1 MSWQLLNMTGKFL
14 YKKIT
19 FHFLVFCF
27 CVTNLQAQNQRLSK
41 STYQALNNYIV
52 YSNEVSHALNLMY
65 FDFLHINDQF
75 YQFVEDSIE
84 QVVYEKDNVLTN
96 PDYFPIYPRDLY
108 PQILNDNI
116 YIPYDKRGAPLQLI
130 GKVVNVLQ
138 EIDDTRSLLA
148 QYVKTGDYQKD
159 SNLVQGF
166 TWLRRV
172 EVLYYDMFTLQEK
185 LHWNLTTI
193 IQTYN
198 YPQIDSNALRAT
210 QELQPLLKQTKLVI
224 KAIRAGDTSS
234 SLTYNCL
241 KLKELIRNLDL
252 RKEFILGGLERIP
265 NSLYSPEIRFEE
277 IISRGQNIL
286 KVAAEYINSPKY
298 QNLDFKP
305 SYYYYNIDLLDNYN
319 RSGDGA
325 ATLFNKFINDN
336 DVYWLYEHEMPHLF
350 EVLYPNVPEY
360 EQYKVP
366 DIDIE
371 ALIREKLREKYVAD
385 SLAQV
390 TSDSIAQIKK
400 DSTIYVQQILDSVEY
415 RKNNPQVGDM
425 NLNGF
430 ATNNLVFLLDISSS
444 MKDTNKLPL
453 LKEALVQLLDLMREE
468 DNITLITYSGK
479 AEVILPPTSVSS
491 EANKKRVLN
500 IIDKLSSEGS
510 SDANKGIRLAY
521 KTIEESMIKDGN
533 NRVIMATDG
542 AFNISPRVKRLV
554 KRGTREKDPIR
565 LSVFYFSKKEYAHH
579 KELLENLSQIGAG
592 KYRYIKK
599 ENAKKI
605 LVIEA
610 QEVRQKK
617 N

>member
-1 MSWQLLNMTGKFL
+1 MTGKFL

-27 CVTNLQAQNQRLSK
+27 CLTNLQAQNQRLSK

-75 YQFVEDSIE
+75 YQFVEDSID
-84 QVVYEKDNVLTN
+84 QVVYEKDNILTN

-108 PQILNDNI
+108 PAILNDNI

-130 GKVVNVLQ
+130 GKVVNVLK
-138 EIDDTRSLLA
+138 EIEDTRSLLA
-148 QYVKTGDYQKD
+148 QYVETGDYKKD
-159 SNLVQGF
+159 TNLVQGF
-166 TWLRRV
+166 KWLRRV

-185 LHWNLTTI
+185 LHWNLTAI

-198 YPQIDSNALRAT
+198 SPQIDSNALRAT
-210 QELQPLLKQTKLVI
+210 QELQPLLKQSKLVI
-224 KAIRAGDTSS
+224 KAVRAGDTSS
-234 SLTYNCL
+234 SLEYNFL
-241 KLKELIRNLDL
+241 KLNEFLISLEGRQ
-252 RKEFILGGLERIP
+252 ESILKGLKKIP
-265 NSLYSPEIRFEE
+265 NSLRSPEKRFAE
-277 IISRGQNIL
+277 ILNRTQNIL
-286 KVAAEYINSPKY
+286 KIAKEYQRNPKY
-298 QNLDFKP
+298 QNLNFKT
-305 SYYYYNIDLLDNYN
+305 SYYYYNIDLLNSYN

-350 EVLYPNVPEY
+350 EVLYPDIPEY
-360 EQYKVP
+360 EQYKAP

-371 ALIREKLREKYVAD
+371 ELIRKKLREKYVAD
-385 SLAQV
+385 SIAQIK
-390 TSDSIAQIKK
+390 SDSIAQAKK
-400 DSTIYVQQILDSVEY
+400 DSAIYAQQILDSIEY

-430 ATNNLVFLLDISSS
+430 ATNNLVFLLDISAS

-479 AEVILPPTSVSS
+479 AEVVLPPTSMTS
-491 EANKKRVLN
+491 EANKKRVID
-500 IIDKLSSEGS
+500 IISQLSSDGS

-521 KTIEESMIKDGN
+521 KTIEESIIKNGN

-542 AFNISPRVKRLV
+542 AFNINSRVKKII
-554 KRGTREKDPIR
+554 KRGTKEKDPIR
-565 LSVFYFSKKEYAHH
+565 LSIFYFSKKEYTHH
-579 KELLENLSQIGAG
+579 KELLENLSKMGAG
-592 KYRYIKK
+592 KYRHIKK

>member
-1 MSWQLLNMTGKFL
+1 MTGKFL
-14 YKKIT
+14 YKNIT

-27 CVTNLQAQNQRLSK
+27 CLSNLQAQNQRLSK

-75 YQFVEDSIE
+75 YKFVEDSIE
-84 QVVYEKDNVLTN
+84 QVVYKKDNILTN

-108 PQILNDNI
+108 PNILNDNI
-116 YIPYDKRGAPLQLI
+116 YIPYDKRGAPLQLV
-130 GKVVNVLQ
+130 GKVVNVLK
-138 EIDDTRSLLA
+138 EIDNTRSLLA
-148 QYVKTGDYQKD
+148 QYVETGDYQKD
-159 SNLVQGF
+159 TNLVQGF
-166 TWLRRV
+166 KWLRRI

-185 LHWNLTTI
+185 LHWNLTSI
-193 IQTYN
+193 IQTYTS
-198 YPQIDSNALRAT
+198 PEIDSNALRAT
-210 QELQPLLKQTKLVI
+210 QELQPLLKQIKLVI
-224 KAIRAGDTSS
+224 KGIRAGDTSS
-234 SLTYNCL
+234 SLSYNCL
-241 KLKELIRNLDL
+241 KLKEFVRSLETRQGSILD
-252 RKEFILGGLERIP
+252 GLEKIP
-265 NSLYSPEIRFEE
+265 NSLRSPEKRFEH
-277 IISRGQNIL
+277 ILDRAQNIL
-286 KVAAEYINSPKY
+286 KAAAEYKNTPKY
-298 QNLDFKP
+298 QNLDFKL

-319 RSGDGA
+319 RSGDGG

-336 DVYWLYEHEMPHLF
+336 DVYWLYEHEMPHMF
-350 EVLYPNVPEY
+350 EVLYPNIPEY

-371 ALIREKLREKYVAD
+371 ALIQEKLREKYVAD
-385 SLAQV
+385 SIAQV
-390 TSDSIAQIKK
+390 KSDSIAQIKK
-400 DSTIYVQQILDSVEY
+400 DSAIYAQQILDSIEH

-479 AEVILPPTSVSS
+479 AEVVLPPTSVTS
-491 EANKKRVLN
+491 EANKQRILS
-500 IIDKLSSEGS
+500 IIDQLSSDGS

-521 KTIEESMIKDGN
+521 KTIEESVIKNGN

-542 AFNISPRVKRLV
+542 AFNVSPRIKKMI
-554 KRGTREKDPIR
+554 KRGTKEKDPIR
-565 LSVFYFSKKEYAHH
+565 LSIFYFSKKEYTHH
-579 KELLENLSQIGAG
+579 KELLENLSEIGSG

-610 QEVRQKK
+610 QEVRQK
-617 N
+617 

>member
-1 MSWQLLNMTGKFL
+1 MTGKFL
-14 YKKIT
+14 YKNIT

-27 CVTNLQAQNQRLSK
+27 CLSNLQAQNQRLSK

-75 YQFVEDSIE
+75 YKFVEDSIE
-84 QVVYEKDNVLTN
+84 QVVYKKDNILTN

-108 PQILNDNI
+108 PNILNDNI
-116 YIPYDKRGAPLQLI
+116 YIPYDKRGAPLQLV
-130 GKVVNVLQ
+130 GKVVNVLK
-138 EIDDTRSLLA
+138 EIDNTRSLLA
-148 QYVKTGDYQKD
+148 QYVETGDYQKD
-159 SNLVQGF
+159 TNLVQGF
-166 TWLRRV
+166 KWLRRI

-185 LHWNLTTI
+185 LHWNLTSI
-193 IQTYN
+193 IQTYTS
-198 YPQIDSNALRAT
+198 PEIDSNALRAT
-210 QELQPLLKQTKLVI
+210 QELQPLLKQIKLVI
-224 KAIRAGDTSS
+224 KGIRAGDTSS
-234 SLTYNCL
+234 SLSYNCL
-241 KLKELIRNLDL
+241 KLKEFVRSLETRQGSILD
-252 RKEFILGGLERIP
+252 GLEKIP
-265 NSLYSPEIRFEE
+265 NSLRSPEKRFEH
-277 IISRGQNIL
+277 ILDRAQNIL
-286 KVAAEYINSPKY
+286 KAAAEYKNTPKY
-298 QNLDFKP
+298 QNLDFKL

-319 RSGDGA
+319 RSGDGG

-336 DVYWLYEHEMPHLF
+336 DVYWLYEHEMPHMF
-350 EVLYPNVPEY
+350 EVLYPNIPEY
-360 EQYKVP
+360 EQYKVL

-371 ALIREKLREKYVAD
+371 ALIQEKLREKYVAD
-385 SLAQV
+385 SIAQV
-390 TSDSIAQIKK
+390 KSDSIAQIKK
-400 DSTIYVQQILDSVEY
+400 DSAIYAQQILDSIEH

-479 AEVILPPTSVSS
+479 AEVVLPPTSVTS
-491 EANKKRVLN
+491 EANKQRILS
-500 IIDKLSSEGS
+500 IIDQLSSDGS

-521 KTIEESMIKDGN
+521 KTIEESVIKNGN

-542 AFNISPRVKRLV
+542 AFNVSPRIKKMI
-554 KRGTREKDPIR
+554 KRGTKEKDPIR
-565 LSVFYFSKKEYAHH
+565 LSIFYFSKKEYTHH
-579 KELLENLSQIGAG
+579 KELLENLSEIGSG

-610 QEVRQKK
+610 QEVRQK
-617 N
+617 

>member
-1 MSWQLLNMTGKFL
+1 MTGKFL

-27 CVTNLQAQNQRLSK
+27 CLTNLQAQNQRLSK

-75 YQFVEDSIE
+75 YQFVEDSID
-84 QVVYEKDNVLTN
+84 QVVYEKDNILTN

-108 PQILNDNI
+108 PAILNDNI

-130 GKVVNVLQ
+130 GKVVNVLK
-138 EIDDTRSLLA
+138 EIEDTRSLLA
-148 QYVKTGDYQKD
+148 QYVETGDYKKD
-159 SNLVQGF
+159 TNLVQGF
-166 TWLRRV
+166 KWLRRV

-185 LHWNLTTI
+185 LHWNLTAI

-198 YPQIDSNALRAT
+198 SPQIDSNALRAT
-210 QELQPLLKQTKLVI
+210 QELQPLLKQSKLVI
-224 KAIRAGDTSS
+224 KAVRAGDTSS
-234 SLTYNCL
+234 SLEYNFL
-241 KLKELIRNLDL
+241 KLNEFLISLEGRQ
-252 RKEFILGGLERIP
+252 ESILKGLKKIP
-265 NSLYSPEIRFEE
+265 NSLRSPEKRFAE
-277 IISRGQNIL
+277 ILNRTQNIL
-286 KVAAEYINSPKY
+286 KIAKEYQRNPKY
-298 QNLDFKP
+298 QNLNFKT
-305 SYYYYNIDLLDNYN
+305 SYYYYNIDLLNSYN

-350 EVLYPNVPEY
+350 EVLYPDIPEY
-360 EQYKVP
+360 EQYKAP

-371 ALIREKLREKYVAD
+371 ELIRKKLREKYVAD
-385 SLAQV
+385 SIAQIK
-390 TSDSIAQIKK
+390 SDSIAQAKK
-400 DSTIYVQQILDSVEY
+400 DSAIYAQQILDSIEY

-430 ATNNLVFLLDISSS
+430 ATNNLVFLLDISAS

-479 AEVILPPTSVSS
+479 AEVVLPPTSMTS
-491 EANKKRVLN
+491 EANKKRVID
-500 IIDKLSSEGS
+500 IISQLSSDGS

-521 KTIEESMIKDGN
+521 KTIEESIIKNGN

-542 AFNISPRVKRLV
+542 AFNINSRVKKII
-554 KRGTREKDPIR
+554 KRGTKEKDPIR
-565 LSVFYFSKKEYAHH
+565 LSIFYFSKKEYTHH
-579 KELLENLSQIGAG
+579 KELLENLSEMGAG
-592 KYRYIKK
+592 KYRHIKK

>member
-1 MSWQLLNMTGKFL
+1 MKEIFP
-14 YKKIT
+14 YKKII

-27 CVTNLQAQNQRLSK
+27 CSTNLQAQNQRLSK

-65 FDFLHINDQF
+65 FDFLHVNEQF

-84 QVVYEKDNVLTN
+84 QVVYKKDNILTN
-96 PDYFPIYPRDLY
+96 AEYFPIYPRDLY
-108 PQILNDNI
+108 PNILNDNI

-130 GKVVNVLQ
+130 GKVVNVLK
-138 EIDDTRSLLA
+138 EIEDIRSLLA

-159 SNLVQGF
+159 TNLVQGF
-166 TWLRRV
+166 KWLRRV

-185 LHWNLTTI
+185 LHWNLTSI

-198 YPQIDSNALRAT
+198 APEIDSNALRVM

-234 SLTYNCL
+234 SLNYNCL
-241 KLKELIRNLDL
+241 KLKEFVRSLDD
-252 RKEFILGGLERIP
+252 RKVNILTGLERTA
-265 NSLYSPEIRFEE
+265 NSLRSPEKRLDE
-277 IISRGQNIL
+277 ILDRAQNIF
-286 KVAAEYINSPKY
+286 KISAEYQSSPKY
-298 QNLDFKP
+298 QSLDFKP
-305 SYYYYNIDLLDNYN
+305 SYYYYNIDLLKNYN
-319 RSGDGA
+319 RSGDGI

-360 EQYKVP
+360 EAYQMP

-371 ALIREKLREKYVAD
+371 ALIAEKLREKHVEDSIAEALSD

-390 TSDSIAQIKK
+390 KNDSALYAQE
-400 DSTIYVQQILDSVEY
+400 ILDSIEY

-425 NLNGF
+425 SLNGF

-453 LKEALVQLLDLMREE
+453 LKEALVQLLDLMRAE

-479 AEVILPPTSVSS
+479 AEVVLPPTSVSS
-491 EANKKRVLN
+491 EANKERVLS
-500 IIDKLSSEGS
+500 IIDQLSSDGS

-521 KTIEESMIKDGN
+521 KTIEESVIKNGN

-542 AFNISPRVKRLV
+542 AFKISPRIKSLI
-554 KRGTREKDPIR
+554 KKGSREKDPIR
-565 LSVFYFSKKEYAHH
+565 LSIFYFSNKEYTHH
-579 KELLENLSQIGAG
+579 KELLESLSKIGSG

-610 QEVRQKK
+610 QEVRQKNK
-617 N
+617 

>member
-1 MSWQLLNMTGKFL
+1 MTGKFL

-27 CVTNLQAQNQRLSK
+27 CLTNLQAQNQRLSK

-75 YQFVEDSIE
+75 YQFVEDSID
-84 QVVYEKDNVLTN
+84 QVVYEKDNILTN

-108 PQILNDNI
+108 PAILNDNI

-130 GKVVNVLQ
+130 GKVVNVLK
-138 EIDDTRSLLA
+138 EIEDTRSLLA
-148 QYVKTGDYQKD
+148 QYVETGDYKKD
-159 SNLVQGF
+159 TNLVQGF
-166 TWLRRV
+166 KWLRRV

-185 LHWNLTTI
+185 LHWNLTAI

-198 YPQIDSNALRAT
+198 SPQIDSNALRAT
-210 QELQPLLKQTKLVI
+210 QELQPLLKQSKLVI
-224 KAIRAGDTSS
+224 KAVRAGDTSS
-234 SLTYNCL
+234 SLEYNFL
-241 KLKELIRNLDL
+241 KLNEFLISLEGRQ
-252 RKEFILGGLERIP
+252 ESILKGLKKIP
-265 NSLYSPEIRFEE
+265 NSLRSPEKRFAE
-277 IISRGQNIL
+277 ILNRTQNIL
-286 KVAAEYINSPKY
+286 KIAKEYQRNPKY
-298 QNLDFKP
+298 LNLNFKT
-305 SYYYYNIDLLDNYN
+305 SYYYYNIDLLNSYN

-350 EVLYPNVPEY
+350 EVLYPDIPEY
-360 EQYKVP
+360 EQYKAP

-371 ALIREKLREKYVAD
+371 ELIRKKLREKYVAD
-385 SLAQV
+385 SIAQIK
-390 TSDSIAQIKK
+390 SDSIAQAKK
-400 DSTIYVQQILDSVEY
+400 DSAIYAQQILDSIEY

-430 ATNNLVFLLDISSS
+430 ATNNLVFLLDISAS

-479 AEVILPPTSVSS
+479 AEVVLPPTSMTS
-491 EANKKRVLN
+491 EANKKRVID
-500 IIDKLSSEGS
+500 IISQLSSDGS

-521 KTIEESMIKDGN
+521 KTIEESIIKNGN

-542 AFNISPRVKRLV
+542 AFNINSRVKKII
-554 KRGTREKDPIR
+554 KRGTKEKDPIR
-565 LSVFYFSKKEYAHH
+565 LSIFYFSKKEYTHH
-579 KELLENLSQIGAG
+579 KELLENLSEMGAG
-592 KYRYIKK
+592 KYRHIKK

>member
-1 MSWQLLNMTGKFL
+1 MKVKFL

-27 CVTNLQAQNQRLSK
+27 CLTNLQAQNQRLSK

-65 FDFLHINDQF
+65 FDFLYINEQF
-75 YQFVEDSIE
+75 YNFVEDSIS
-84 QVVYEKDNVLTN
+84 QVSYKKDNILTN

-108 PQILNDNI
+108 PNILSDNI

-130 GKVVNVLQ
+130 GKVVNVLK
-138 EIDDTRSLLA
+138 EIDDTRSLLD
-148 QYVKTGDYQKD
+148 QYITTGDYQND
-159 SNLVQGF
+159 TNLVQGF
-166 TWLRRV
+166 KWLRRV

-185 LHWNLTTI
+185 LHWNLTSI

-198 YPQIDSNALRAT
+198 APEIDSNALRAT
-210 QELQPLLKQTKLVI
+210 QEIQPLLKQTKLVI
-224 KAIRAGDTSS
+224 KAVRAGDTSS
-234 SLTYNCL
+234 SLSYNCL
-241 KLKELIRNLDL
+241 KLKELIRSLES
-252 RKEFILGGLERIP
+252 RKSSILSGLERIP
-265 NSLYSPEIRFEE
+265 NSLSSPEKRFE
-277 IISRGQNIL
+277 ILLNRTQNIL
-286 KVAAEYINSPKY
+286 KAASEYKNNPKY
-298 QNLDFKP
+298 QNLNFKP

-319 RSGDGA
+319 RTGDGA

-336 DVYWLYEHEMPHLF
+336 DVYWLYEHEMPRLF
-350 EVLYPNVPEY
+350 EVLYPNIPEY
-360 EQYKVP
+360 EQYKAP

-371 ALIREKLREKYVAD
+371 ALIQEKLREKYVAD
-385 SLAQV
+385 SIAQV
-390 TSDSIAQIKK
+390 RSDSIAQAKK
-400 DSTIYVQQILDSVEY
+400 DSAIYAQEILDSIEY

-425 NLNGF
+425 NLKGF
-430 ATNNLVFLLDISSS
+430 ATNNLVFLLDVSSS

-479 AEVILPPTSVSS
+479 AEVVLPPTSVTS
-491 EANKKRVLN
+491 EANKQRVLS
-500 IIDKLSSEGS
+500 IIDQLASDGS

-542 AFNISPRVKRLV
+542 AFNVSPRIKKLI

-565 LSVFYFSKKEYAHH
+565 LSVFYFSKKEYTHH
-579 KELLENLSQIGAG
+579 RELLENLSQIGSG

-610 QEVRQKK
+610 QEVRQKE

>member
-1 MSWQLLNMTGKFL
+1 MKETLL
-14 YKKIT
+14 YKKII

-27 CVTNLQAQNQRLSK
+27 CLTSVQAQNQRLSK

-75 YQFVEDSIE
+75 YQFVEDSID
-84 QVVYEKDNVLTN
+84 QVVYKKDNILTN
-96 PDYFPIYPRDLY
+96 PDYFPVYPRDLY
-108 PQILNDNI
+108 PKILNNNI

-130 GKVVNVLQ
+130 GKVVNVLK
-138 EIDDTRSLLA
+138 EINDTRTLLA
-148 QYVKTGDYQKD
+148 RYVETGDYQKD
-159 SNLVQGF
+159 TNLVQGF
-166 TWLRRV
+166 KWLRRV

-185 LHWNLTTI
+185 LHWNLTSI

-198 YPQIDSNALRAT
+198 SPQIDSNALRAT
-210 QELQPLLKQTKLVI
+210 QEFQPLIKQTKLVI

-234 SLTYNCL
+234 SLNYNHL
-241 KLKELIRNLDL
+241 KLKEFIRSLEA
-252 RKEFILGGLERIP
+252 RKGSILSGLKKTP
-265 NSLYSPEIRFEE
+265 NSLKSPEKRFER
-277 IISRGQNIL
+277 IINRAENISQA
-286 KVAAEYINSPKY
+286 AAEYKNSPKY
-298 QNLDFKP
+298 QDLDFKP
-305 SYYYYNIDLLDNYN
+305 SYYYYNIDLLNNYN
-319 RSGDGA
+319 RSGDGV

-336 DVYWLYEHEMPHLF
+336 DVYWLYEHEMPHMF

-360 EQYKVP
+360 EAYKLP

-371 ALIREKLREKYVAD
+371 AIIAQKLREKYVEDSIAD
-385 SLAQV
+385 A
-390 TSDSIAQIKK
+390 TSDRIAQIKR
-400 DSTIYVQQILDSVEY
+400 DSAIYAQELLDSIEY

-479 AEVILPPTSVSS
+479 AEVVLSPTSVSS
-491 EANKKRVLN
+491 EANKQQVLS
-500 IIDKLSSEGS
+500 IIDQLSSEGS
-510 SDANKGIRLAY
+510 SDANKGILLAY
-521 KTIEESMIKDGN
+521 KTIQESMIKNGN

-542 AFNISPRVKRLV
+542 AFSVTSRVKKII
-554 KRGTREKDPIR
+554 KRGAKEKDPIR
-565 LSVFYFSKKEYAHH
+565 LSIFYFSKKEYSHH
-579 KELLENLSQIGAG
+579 KELLESLSKIGSG
-592 KYRYIKK
+592 KYRYIQK

-605 LVIEA
+605 LVTEA

>member
-1 MSWQLLNMTGKFL
+1 MTGNTL
-14 YKKIT
+14 YKKVI

-27 CVTNLQAQNQRLSK
+27 CFSNLQAQNQRLSK
-41 STYQALNNYIV
+41 STYEALNNYIV

-75 YQFVEDSIE
+75 YQFVEDSIK
-84 QVVYEKDNVLTN
+84 QVIYKKDNILTN
-96 PDYFPIYPRDLY
+96 PDYFPIYPRELY
-108 PQILNDNI
+108 PKILNDNI

-138 EIDDTRSLLA
+138 EIEDTRSLLA
-148 QYVKTGDYQKD
+148 QYVDTGDYLKD
-159 SNLVQGF
+159 TNLVQGF
-166 TWLRRV
+166 KWLRRI

-185 LHWNLTTI
+185 LHWNLTSI

-198 YPQIDSNALRAT
+198 SPEIDSNALRVT

-224 KAIRAGDTSS
+224 KSIRAGDTSS
-234 SLTYNCL
+234 SLIYNCK
-241 KLKELIRNLDL
+241 KLKELTQSLDN
-252 RKEFILGGLERIP
+252 RKYGIVKGMEKIP
-265 NSLYSPEIRFEE
+265 NSLRSPEKRLE
-277 IISRGQNIL
+277 SMLKRAKSIL
-286 KVAAEYINSPKY
+286 QVAAQYKNTPKY

-319 RSGDGA
+319 RSGDGV

-336 DVYWLYEHEMPHLF
+336 DVYWLYEHEMPHMF
-350 EVLYPNVPEY
+350 EVLYPDIPEY
-360 EQYKVP
+360 EQYQVP

-371 ALIREKLREKYVAD
+371 ELIRKKLREKHLAD
-385 SLAQV
+385 STAKAQ
-390 TSDSIAQIKK
+390 SDSIAQVKK
-400 DSTIYVQQILDSVEY
+400 DSAIYAQKVLDSIEY

-479 AEVILPPTSVSS
+479 AEVVLPPTSVSS
-491 EANKKRVLN
+491 QERKDLVLS
-500 IIDKLSSEGS
+500 IIDKLSSDGS

-521 KTIEESMIKDGN
+521 KTIAESIIQNGN
-533 NRVIMATDG
+533 NRIIMATDG
-542 AFNISPRVKRLV
+542 AFNVSRRIKKLIKKRA
-554 KRGTREKDPIR
+554 REKDPVR
-565 LSVFYFSKKEYAHH
+565 LSVFYFSKKEYTHH
-579 KELLENLSQIGAG
+579 KELLENLSEIGSG
-592 KYRYIKK
+592 KYRYIQK

-610 QEVRQKK
+610 QEVRKK
-617 N
+617 ND

>member
-1 MSWQLLNMTGKFL
+1 MKETLL
-14 YKKIT
+14 YKKII

-27 CVTNLQAQNQRLSK
+27 CLTSVQAQNQRLSK

-75 YQFVEDSIE
+75 YQFVEDSID
-84 QVVYEKDNVLTN
+84 QVVYKKDNILTN
-96 PDYFPIYPRDLY
+96 PDYFPVYPRDLY
-108 PQILNDNI
+108 PKILNNNI

-130 GKVVNVLQ
+130 GKVVNVLK
-138 EIDDTRSLLA
+138 EINDTRTLLA
-148 QYVKTGDYQKD
+148 RYVETGDYQKD
-159 SNLVQGF
+159 TNLVQGF
-166 TWLRRV
+166 KWLRRV

-185 LHWNLTTI
+185 LHWNLTSI

-198 YPQIDSNALRAT
+198 SPQIDSNALRAT
-210 QELQPLLKQTKLVI
+210 QEFQPLIKQTKLVI

-234 SLTYNCL
+234 SLNYNHL
-241 KLKELIRNLDL
+241 KLKEFIRSLEA
-252 RKEFILGGLERIP
+252 RKGSILSGLKKTP
-265 NSLYSPEIRFEE
+265 NSLKSPEKRFER
-277 IISRGQNIL
+277 IINRAENISQA
-286 KVAAEYINSPKY
+286 AAEYKNSPKY
-298 QNLDFKP
+298 QDLDFKP
-305 SYYYYNIDLLDNYN
+305 SYYYYNIDLLNNYN
-319 RSGDGA
+319 RSGDGV

-336 DVYWLYEHEMPHLF
+336 DVYWLYEHEMPHMF

-360 EQYKVP
+360 EAYKLP

-371 ALIREKLREKYVAD
+371 AIIAQKLREKYVEDSIAD
-385 SLAQV
+385 A
-390 TSDSIAQIKK
+390 TSDRIAQIKR
-400 DSTIYVQQILDSVEY
+400 DSAIYAQELLDSIEY

-479 AEVILPPTSVSS
+479 AEVVLPPTSVSS
-491 EANKKRVLN
+491 EANKQQVLS
-500 IIDKLSSEGS
+500 IIDQLSSEGS
-510 SDANKGIRLAY
+510 SDANKGILLAY
-521 KTIEESMIKDGN
+521 KTIQESMIKNGN

-542 AFNISPRVKRLV
+542 AFSVTSRVKKII
-554 KRGTREKDPIR
+554 KRGAKEKDPIR
-565 LSVFYFSKKEYAHH
+565 LSIFYFSKKEYSHH
-579 KELLENLSQIGAG
+579 KELLESLSKIGSG
-592 KYRYIKK
+592 KYRYIQK

-605 LVIEA
+605 LVTEA

>member
-1 MSWQLLNMTGKFL
+1 M
-14 YKKIT
+14 
-19 FHFLVFCF
+19 
-27 CVTNLQAQNQRLSK
+27 TNLQAQNQRLSK

-75 YQFVEDSIE
+75 YQFVEDSID
-84 QVVYEKDNVLTN
+84 QVVYEKDNILTN

-108 PQILNDNI
+108 PAILNDNI

-130 GKVVNVLQ
+130 GKVVNVLK
-138 EIDDTRSLLA
+138 EIEDTRSLLA
-148 QYVKTGDYQKD
+148 QYVETGDYKKD
-159 SNLVQGF
+159 TNLVQGF
-166 TWLRRV
+166 KWLRRV

-185 LHWNLTTI
+185 LHWNLTAI

-198 YPQIDSNALRAT
+198 SPQIDSNALRAT
-210 QELQPLLKQTKLVI
+210 QELQPLLKQSKLVI
-224 KAIRAGDTSS
+224 KAVRAGDTSS
-234 SLTYNCL
+234 SLEYNFL
-241 KLKELIRNLDL
+241 KLNEFLISLEGRQ
-252 RKEFILGGLERIP
+252 ESILKGLKKIP
-265 NSLYSPEIRFEE
+265 NSLRSPEKRFAE
-277 IISRGQNIL
+277 ILNRTQNIL
-286 KVAAEYINSPKY
+286 KIAKEYQRNPKY
-298 QNLDFKP
+298 QNLNFKT
-305 SYYYYNIDLLDNYN
+305 SYYYYNIDLLNSYN

-350 EVLYPNVPEY
+350 EVLYPDIPEY
-360 EQYKVP
+360 EQYKAP

-371 ALIREKLREKYVAD
+371 ELIRKKLREKYVAD
-385 SLAQV
+385 SIAQIK
-390 TSDSIAQIKK
+390 SDSIAQAKK
-400 DSTIYVQQILDSVEY
+400 DSAIYAQQILDSIEY

-430 ATNNLVFLLDISSS
+430 ATNNLVFLLDISAS

-479 AEVILPPTSVSS
+479 AEVVLPPTSMTS
-491 EANKKRVLN
+491 EANKKRVID
-500 IIDKLSSEGS
+500 IISQLSSDGS

-521 KTIEESMIKDGN
+521 KTIEESIIKNGN

-542 AFNISPRVKRLV
+542 AFNINSRVKKII
-554 KRGTREKDPIR
+554 KRGTKEKDPIR
-565 LSVFYFSKKEYAHH
+565 LSIFYFSKKEYTHH
-579 KELLENLSQIGAG
+579 KELLENLSEMGAG
-592 KYRYIKK
+592 KYRHIKK

>member
-1 MSWQLLNMTGKFL
+1 MTGKFL
-14 YKKIT
+14 YKNIT

-27 CVTNLQAQNQRLSK
+27 CLSNLQAQNQRLSK

-75 YQFVEDSIE
+75 YKFVEDSIE
-84 QVVYEKDNVLTN
+84 QVVYKKDNILTN

-108 PQILNDNI
+108 PNILNDNI
-116 YIPYDKRGAPLQLI
+116 YIPYDKRGAPLQLV
-130 GKVVNVLQ
+130 GKVVNVLK
-138 EIDDTRSLLA
+138 EIDNTRSLLA
-148 QYVKTGDYQKD
+148 QYVQTGDYQKD
-159 SNLVQGF
+159 TNLVQGF
-166 TWLRRV
+166 KWLRRI

-185 LHWNLTTI
+185 LHWNLTSI
-193 IQTYN
+193 IQTYTS
-198 YPQIDSNALRAT
+198 PEIDSNALRAT
-210 QELQPLLKQTKLVI
+210 QELQPLLKQIKLVI
-224 KAIRAGDTSS
+224 KGIRAGDTSS
-234 SLTYNCL
+234 SLSYNCL
-241 KLKELIRNLDL
+241 KLKEFVRSLETRQGSILD
-252 RKEFILGGLERIP
+252 GLEKIP
-265 NSLYSPEIRFEE
+265 NSLHSPEKRFEH
-277 IISRGQNIL
+277 ILDRAQNIL
-286 KVAAEYINSPKY
+286 KAAAEYKNTPKY
-298 QNLDFKP
+298 QNLDFKL

-319 RSGDGA
+319 RSGDGG

-336 DVYWLYEHEMPHLF
+336 DVYWLYEHEMPHMF
-350 EVLYPNVPEY
+350 EVLYPNIPEY

-371 ALIREKLREKYVAD
+371 ALIQEKLREKYVAD
-385 SLAQV
+385 SIAQV
-390 TSDSIAQIKK
+390 KSDSVAQIKK
-400 DSTIYVQQILDSVEY
+400 DSAIYAQQILDSIEH

-479 AEVILPPTSVSS
+479 AEVVLPPTSVTS
-491 EANKKRVLN
+491 EANKQRILS
-500 IIDKLSSEGS
+500 IIDQLSSDGS

-521 KTIEESMIKDGN
+521 KTIEESVIKNGN

-542 AFNISPRVKRLV
+542 AFNVSPRIKKMI
-554 KRGTREKDPIR
+554 KRGTKEKDPIR
-565 LSVFYFSKKEYAHH
+565 LSIFYFSKKEYTHH
-579 KELLENLSQIGAG
+579 KELLENLSEIGSG

-610 QEVRQKK
+610 QEVRQK
-617 N
+617 